1 MTQNHVAQPDRAV
14 ILRPQR
20 HRDTLRARFNPPA
33 TLKKGATMH
42 LPPPLTRDLV
52 LIGGGHAHALVL
64 RKWAMSPLAGVRLTV
79 INPAP
84 TAPYTGMLP
93 SHIAGHYQ
101 RDELDIDLVRL
112 CRAAGARLI
121 LDHAT
126 ALEAAEQRVHLSSGR
141 VLEYDIA
148 SLDIG
153 ITAKMPAIAGFLDHA
168 VAAKPLDVYAS
179 RWRAY
184 LAAVQDAQTAPHVA
198 VIGAGVA
205 GVELA
210 MAMAYAL
217 RHSTQSAEVHLIE
230 AAPSLTGTG
239 PATRARLLRALAQRG
254 VRLHCNASVA
264 RITADAVQLEDGR
277 RIAADFVVGAA
288 GAFPHAW
295 LAQTDLPLTDGFV
308 TVRPDLRVQGF
319 DTLFAVG
326 DCAHMAHA
334 PRPKAGV
341 FAVRAAPVLH
351 DNLRAALTG
360 HATRAFHPQRDYL
373 KLISLGERSAVAE
386 KFGLAFSGAWLWRWK
401 DRIDRAF
408 MDKFQTLPQMPAPP
422 RPALRA
428 LGGAEDSTP
437 EQPLCGGC
445 GAKLGAQT
453 LHSVLAALPAPQ
465 RDDILSLPGDDAAIL
480 ATGGTRQVMTTDHL
494 RAFTGDPVQMARIT
508 AIHALGDIWAMG
520 AAPQAATATVI
531 LPPMSIELQARTMT
545 EIMQAA
551 AKVFR
556 AAGAEIVGG
565 HSTTGAELTLGFT
578 VTGLCAGA
586 PITHAGAQAG
596 DTLVLTRPIGSG
608 TILAAEMQ
616 GRADGRHIAALLSRM
631 AEPQGDAAL
640 VLRQAHAMTDVTG
653 FGLAGHVLAICRA
666 SNLRADLT
674 LAAVPLYEGA
684 AKLAAA
690 GIRSSA
696 YPDNLAAAPVTGAS
710 GAAGVL
716 LHDPQTA
723 GGLLAAVA
731 PDQADALVRELRA
744 LGHAAAIIGAL
755 SQGAPAIHC
764 R

>member
-1 MTQNHVAQPDRAV
+1 
-14 ILRPQR
+14 
-20 HRDTLRARFNPPA
+20 
-33 TLKKGATMH
+33 MH
-42 LPPPLTRDLV
+42 LPHPLTRDLV
-52 LIGGGHAHALVL
+52 LVGGGHAHALVL
-64 RKWAMSPLAGVRLTV
+64 RKWAMAPLAGVRVTV

-93 SHIAGHYQ
+93 GHIAGHYD
-101 RDELDIDLVRL
+101 RDALDIDLVRL

-126 ALEAAEQRVHLSSGR
+126 GLEAAAQRINLASGR

-153 ITAKMPAIAGFLDHA
+153 ITARMPAISGFTEHA

-179 RWRAY
+179 KWRAY
-184 LAAVQDAQTAPHVA
+184 LAAVQDGQTLPRVA

-217 RHSTQSAEVHLIE
+217 GRTTSGAEVHLVE
-230 AAPSLTGTG
+230 AAETLTGTG
-239 PATRARLLRALAQRG
+239 PATRARLLRALGARG
-254 VRLHCNASVA
+254 VALHCGAKVAEITPDSVLL
-264 RITADAVQLEDGR
+264 TDGR

-288 GAFPHAW
+288 GAFPQDW
-295 LAQTDLPLTDGFV
+295 LAQTDLPLTKGFV
-308 TVRPDLRVQGF
+308 TVEPDLRVRGHG
-319 DTLFAVG
+319 TLFAVG
-326 DCAHMAHA
+326 DCAHIAHA

-351 DNLRAALTG
+351 DNLRAVLTG
-360 HATRAFHPQRDYL
+360 QPTRAFDPQRNYL
-373 KLISLGERSAVAE
+373 KLISLGETSAVAE
-386 KFGLAFSGAWLWRWK
+386 KFGVALSGAWLWRWK

-428 LGGAEDSTP
+428 LGGAEATGQD
-437 EQPLCGGC
+437 QPLCGGC
-445 GAKLGAQT
+445 GAKLGAQA
-453 LHSVLAALPAPQ
+453 LHKVLSALPAPQ

-480 ATGGTRQVMTTDHL
+480 ATGGARQVMTTDHL
-494 RAFTGDPVQMARIT
+494 RAFTGDPVLMARIT

-520 AAPQAATATVI
+520 ATPQAATATVI
-531 LPPMSIELQARTMT
+531 LPPMSPNLQARTMA

-551 AKVFR
+551 SEVFR

-578 VTGLCAGA
+578 VTGLCDGT
-586 PITHAGAQAG
+586 PITHADAQAG
-596 DTLVLTRPIGSG
+596 DALILTRPIGSG

-616 GRADGRHIAALLSRM
+616 GRADGRHVAALLARM
-631 AEPQGDAAL
+631 AKPQGDAAR

-653 FGLAGHVLAICRA
+653 FGLAGHLLAICRA

-674 LAAVPLYEGA
+674 LDAIPLYDGA
-684 AKLAAA
+684 AKLADA
-690 GIRSSA
+690 GIRSTA
-696 YPDNLAAAPVTGAS
+696 YPDNLAAAPVTGAR
-710 GAAGVL
+710 GACGLL

-731 PDQADALVRELRA
+731 PDQANALVTELREA
-744 LGHAAAIIGAL
+744 GHEAAVVGTL
-755 SQGAPAIHC
+755 SKGAPAIHC
-764 R
+764 G

>member
-1 MTQNHVAQPDRAV
+1 
-14 ILRPQR
+14 
-20 HRDTLRARFNPPA
+20 
-33 TLKKGATMH
+33 MH
-42 LPPPLTRDLV
+42 LPHPLTRDLV
-52 LIGGGHAHALVL
+52 LVGGGHAHALVL
-64 RKWAMSPLAGVRLTV
+64 RKWAMAPLAGVRVTV

-93 SHIAGHYQ
+93 GHIAGHYD
-101 RDELDIDLVRL
+101 RDALDIDLVRL

-126 ALEAAEQRVHLSSGR
+126 GLEAAAQRINLASGR

-153 ITAKMPAIAGFLDHA
+153 ITAKMPAISGFTEHA

-179 RWRAY
+179 KWRAY
-184 LAAVQDAQTAPHVA
+184 LAAVQDGQTLPRVA

-217 RHSTQSAEVHLIE
+217 GRTTSGAEVHLVE
-230 AAPSLTGTG
+230 AAETLTGTG
-239 PATRARLLRALAQRG
+239 PATRARLLRALGARG
-254 VRLHCNASVA
+254 VALHCGAKVAEITPDSVLL
-264 RITADAVQLEDGR
+264 TDGR

-288 GAFPHAW
+288 GAFPQDW
-295 LAQTDLPLTDGFV
+295 LAQTDLPLTKGFV
-308 TVRPDLRVQGF
+308 TVEPDLRVRGHG
-319 DTLFAVG
+319 TLFAVG
-326 DCAHMAHA
+326 DCAHIAHA

-351 DNLRAALTG
+351 DNLRAVLTG
-360 HATRAFHPQRDYL
+360 QPTRAFDPQRNYL
-373 KLISLGERSAVAE
+373 KLISLGETSAVAE
-386 KFGLAFSGAWLWRWK
+386 KFGVALSGAWLWRWK

-428 LGGAEDSTP
+428 LGGAEATGQD
-437 EQPLCGGC
+437 QPLCGGC
-445 GAKLGAQT
+445 GAKLGAQA
-453 LHSVLAALPAPQ
+453 LHKVLSALPAPQ

-480 ATGGTRQVMTTDHL
+480 ATGGARQVMTTDHL
-494 RAFTGDPVQMARIT
+494 RAFTGDPVLMARIT

-520 AAPQAATATVI
+520 ATPQAATATVI
-531 LPPMSIELQARTMT
+531 LPPMSPNLQARTMA

-551 AKVFR
+551 SEVFR

-578 VTGLCAGA
+578 VTGLCDGT
-586 PITHAGAQAG
+586 PITHADAQAG
-596 DTLVLTRPIGSG
+596 DALILTRPIGSG

-616 GRADGRHIAALLSRM
+616 GRADGRHVAALLARM
-631 AEPQGDAAL
+631 AKPQGDAAR

-653 FGLAGHVLAICRA
+653 FGLAGHLLAICRA

-674 LAAVPLYEGA
+674 LDAIPLYDGA
-684 AKLAAA
+684 AKLADA
-690 GIRSSA
+690 GIRSTA
-696 YPDNLAAAPVTGAS
+696 YPDNLAAAPVTGAR
-710 GAAGVL
+710 GACGLL

-731 PDQADALVRELRA
+731 PDQANALVTELREA
-744 LGHAAAIIGAL
+744 GHEAAVVGTL
-755 SQGAPAIHC
+755 SKGAPAIHC
-764 R
+764 G

>member
-1 MTQNHVAQPDRAV
+1 
-14 ILRPQR
+14 
-20 HRDTLRARFNPPA
+20 
-33 TLKKGATMH
+33 MH
-42 LPPPLTRDLV
+42 LPHPLTRDLV
-52 LIGGGHAHALVL
+52 LVGGGHAHALVL
-64 RKWAMSPLAGVRLTV
+64 RKWAMAPLAGVRVTV

-93 SHIAGHYQ
+93 GHIAGHYD
-101 RDELDIDLVRL
+101 RDALDIDLVRL

-126 ALEAAEQRVHLSSGR
+126 GLEAAAQRINLASGR

-153 ITAKMPAIAGFLDHA
+153 ITAKMPAISGFTEHA

-179 RWRAY
+179 KWRAY
-184 LAAVQDAQTAPHVA
+184 LAAVQDGQTLPRVA

-217 RHSTQSAEVHLIE
+217 GRTTSGAEVHLVE
-230 AAPSLTGTG
+230 AAETLTGTG
-239 PATRARLLRALAQRG
+239 PATRARLLRALGARG
-254 VRLHCNASVA
+254 VALHCGAKVAEITPDSVLL
-264 RITADAVQLEDGR
+264 TDGCQ
-277 RIAADFVVGAA
+277 IAADFVVGAA
-288 GAFPHAW
+288 GAFPQDW
-295 LAQTDLPLTDGFV
+295 LAQTDLPLTKGFV
-308 TVRPDLRVQGF
+308 TVEPDLRVRGHG
-319 DTLFAVG
+319 TLFAVG
-326 DCAHMAHA
+326 DCAHIAHA

-351 DNLRAALTG
+351 DNLRAVLTG
-360 HATRAFHPQRDYL
+360 QPTRAFDPQRNYL
-373 KLISLGERSAVAE
+373 KLISLGETSAVAE
-386 KFGLAFSGAWLWRWK
+386 KFGVALSGAWLWRWK

-428 LGGAEDSTP
+428 LGGAEATGQD
-437 EQPLCGGC
+437 QPLCGGC
-445 GAKLGAQT
+445 GAKLGAQA
-453 LHSVLAALPAPQ
+453 LHKVLSALPAPQ

-480 ATGGTRQVMTTDHL
+480 ATGGARQVMTTDHL
-494 RAFTGDPVQMARIT
+494 RAFTGDPVLMARIT

-520 AAPQAATATVI
+520 ATPQAATATVI
-531 LPPMSIELQARTMT
+531 LPPMSPNLQARTMA

-551 AKVFR
+551 SEVFR

-578 VTGLCAGA
+578 VTGLCDGT
-586 PITHAGAQAG
+586 PITHADAQAG
-596 DTLVLTRPIGSG
+596 DALILTRPIGSG

-616 GRADGRHIAALLSRM
+616 GRADGRHVAALLARM
-631 AEPQGDAAL
+631 AKPQGDAAR

-653 FGLAGHVLAICRA
+653 FGLAGHLLAICRA

-674 LAAVPLYEGA
+674 LDAIPLYDGA
-684 AKLAAA
+684 AKLADA
-690 GIRSSA
+690 GIRSTA
-696 YPDNLAAAPVTGAS
+696 YPDSLAAAPVTGAR
-710 GAAGVL
+710 GACGLL

-731 PDQADALVRELRA
+731 PDQANALVTELREA
-744 LGHAAAIIGAL
+744 GHEAAVVGTL
-755 SQGAPAIHC
+755 SKGAPAIHC
-764 R
+764 G

>member
-1 MTQNHVAQPDRAV
+1 
-14 ILRPQR
+14 
-20 HRDTLRARFNPPA
+20 
-33 TLKKGATMH
+33 MH
-42 LPPPLTRDLV
+42 LPHPLTRDLV
-52 LIGGGHAHALVL
+52 LVGGGHAHALVL
-64 RKWAMSPLAGVRLTV
+64 RKWAMAPLAGVRVTV

-93 SHIAGHYQ
+93 GHIAGHYD
-101 RDELDIDLVRL
+101 RDALDIDLVRL

-126 ALEAAEQRVHLSSGR
+126 GLEAAAQRINLASGR

-153 ITAKMPAIAGFLDHA
+153 ITAKMPAISGFTEHA

-179 RWRAY
+179 KWRAY
-184 LAAVQDAQTAPHVA
+184 LAAVQDGQTLPRVA

-217 RHSTQSAEVHLIE
+217 GRTTSGAEVHLVE
-230 AAPSLTGTG
+230 AAETLTGTG
-239 PATRARLLRALAQRG
+239 PATRARLLRALGARG
-254 VRLHCNASVA
+254 VALHCGAKVAEITPDSVLL
-264 RITADAVQLEDGR
+264 TDGCQ
-277 RIAADFVVGAA
+277 IAADFVVGAA
-288 GAFPHAW
+288 GAFPQDW
-295 LAQTDLPLTDGFV
+295 LAQTDLPLTKGFV
-308 TVRPDLRVQGF
+308 TVEPDLRVRGHG
-319 DTLFAVG
+319 TLFAVG
-326 DCAHMAHA
+326 DCAHIAHA

-351 DNLRAALTG
+351 DNLRAVLTG
-360 HATRAFHPQRDYL
+360 QPTRAFDPQRNYL
-373 KLISLGERSAVAE
+373 KLISLGETSAVAE
-386 KFGLAFSGAWLWRWK
+386 KFGVALSGAWLWRWK

-428 LGGAEDSTP
+428 LGGAEATGQD
-437 EQPLCGGC
+437 QPLCGGC
-445 GAKLGAQT
+445 GAKLGAQA
-453 LHSVLAALPAPQ
+453 LHKVLSALPAPQ

-480 ATGGTRQVMTTDHL
+480 ATGGARQVMTTDHL
-494 RAFTGDPVQMARIT
+494 RAFTGDPVLMARIT

-520 AAPQAATATVI
+520 ATPQAATATVI
-531 LPPMSIELQARTMT
+531 LPPMSPNLQARTMA

-551 AKVFR
+551 SEVFR

-578 VTGLCAGA
+578 VTGLCDGT
-586 PITHAGAQAG
+586 PITHADAQAG
-596 DTLVLTRPIGSG
+596 DALILTRPIGSG

-616 GRADGRHIAALLSRM
+616 GRADGRHVAALLARM
-631 AEPQGDAAL
+631 AKPQGDAAR

-653 FGLAGHVLAICRA
+653 FGLAGHLLAICRA

-674 LAAVPLYEGA
+674 LDAIPLYDGA
-684 AKLAAA
+684 AKLADA
-690 GIRSSA
+690 GIRSTA
-696 YPDNLAAAPVTGAS
+696 YPDNLAAAPVTGAR
-710 GAAGVL
+710 GACGLL

-731 PDQADALVRELRA
+731 PDQANALVTELREA
-744 LGHAAAIIGAL
+744 GHEAAVVGTL
-755 SQGAPAIHC
+755 SKGAPAIHC
-764 R
+764 G

>member
-1 MTQNHVAQPDRAV
+1 
-14 ILRPQR
+14 
-20 HRDTLRARFNPPA
+20 
-33 TLKKGATMH
+33 MH
-42 LPPPLTRDLV
+42 LPHPLTRDLV
-52 LIGGGHAHALVL
+52 LVGGGHAHALVL
-64 RKWAMSPLAGVRLTV
+64 RKWAMAPLAGVRVTV

-93 SHIAGHYQ
+93 GHIAGHYD
-101 RDELDIDLVRL
+101 RDALDIDLVRL

-126 ALEAAEQRVHLSSGR
+126 GLEAAAQRINLASGR

-153 ITAKMPAIAGFLDHA
+153 ITAKMPAISGFTEHA

-179 RWRAY
+179 KWRAY
-184 LAAVQDAQTAPHVA
+184 LAAVQDGQTLPRVA

-217 RHSTQSAEVHLIE
+217 GRTTSGAEVHLVE
-230 AAPSLTGTG
+230 AAETLTGTG
-239 PATRARLLRALAQRG
+239 PATRARLLRALGARG
-254 VRLHCNASVA
+254 VALHCGAKVAEITPDSVLL
-264 RITADAVQLEDGR
+264 TDGR

-288 GAFPHAW
+288 GAFPQDW
-295 LAQTDLPLTDGFV
+295 LAQTDLPLTKGFV
-308 TVRPDLRVQGF
+308 TVEPDLRVRGHG
-319 DTLFAVG
+319 TLFAVG
-326 DCAHMAHA
+326 DCAHIAHA

-351 DNLRAALTG
+351 DNLRAVLTG
-360 HATRAFHPQRDYL
+360 QPTRAFDPQRNYL
-373 KLISLGERSAVAE
+373 KLISLGETSAVAE
-386 KFGLAFSGAWLWRWK
+386 KFGVALSGAWLWRWK

-428 LGGAEDSTP
+428 LGGAEATGQD
-437 EQPLCGGC
+437 QPLCGGC
-445 GAKLGAQT
+445 GAKLGAQA
-453 LHSVLAALPAPQ
+453 LHKVLSALPAPQ

-480 ATGGTRQVMTTDHL
+480 ATGGARQVMTTDHL
-494 RAFTGDPVQMARIT
+494 RAFTGDPVLMARIT

-520 AAPQAATATVI
+520 ATPQAATATVI
-531 LPPMSIELQARTMT
+531 LPPMSPNLQARTMA

-551 AKVFR
+551 SEVFR

-578 VTGLCAGA
+578 VTGLCDGT
-586 PITHAGAQAG
+586 PITHADAQAG
-596 DTLVLTRPIGSG
+596 DALILTRPIGSG

-616 GRADGRHIAALLSRM
+616 GRADGRHVAALLARM
-631 AEPQGDAAL
+631 AKPQGDAAR
-640 VLRQAHAMTDVTG
+640 VLRQARAMTDVTG
-653 FGLAGHVLAICRA
+653 FGLAGHLLAICRA

-674 LAAVPLYEGA
+674 LDAIPLYDGA
-684 AKLAAA
+684 AKLADA
-690 GIRSSA
+690 GIRSTA
-696 YPDNLAAAPVTGAS
+696 YPDNLAAAPVTGAR
-710 GAAGVL
+710 GACGLL

-731 PDQADALVRELRA
+731 PDQANALVTELREA
-744 LGHAAAIIGAL
+744 GHEAAVVGTL
-755 SQGAPAIHC
+755 SKGAPAIHC
-764 R
+764 G

>member
-1 MTQNHVAQPDRAV
+1 
-14 ILRPQR
+14 
-20 HRDTLRARFNPPA
+20 
-33 TLKKGATMH
+33 MH
-42 LPPPLTRDLV
+42 LPAPLTRDLV

-64 RKWAMSPLAGVRLTV
+64 RKWAMSPLAGVRVSV

-93 SHIAGHYQ
+93 GHIAGHYQ
-101 RDELDIDLVRL
+101 RGALDIDLVRL

-121 LDHAT
+121 LDHVT
-126 ALEAAEQRVHLSSGR
+126 GLEAAARRVHLASGR

-153 ITAKMPAIAGFLDHA
+153 ITAKMPAIAGFTDHA
-168 VAAKPLDVYAS
+168 VAAKPLDIYAS

-184 LAAVQDAQTAPHVA
+184 LASVQEGQTAPRVA

-217 RHSTQSAEVHLIE
+217 RHCAKPAEVHLVE

-254 VRLHCNASVA
+254 VSLHYNARVA
-264 RITADAVQLEDGR
+264 RITADAVHLEDGQQL
-277 RIAADFVVGAA
+277 AANFVVGAA
-288 GAFPHAW
+288 GAFPQAW
-295 LAQTDLPLTDGFV
+295 LAQTGLPLTDGFV
-308 TVRPDLRVQGF
+308 TVQPDLRVQGV

-326 DCAHMAHA
+326 DCAHIAHA

-351 DNLRAALTG
+351 DNLRAVLTG
-360 HATRAFHPQRDYL
+360 RPTRAFHPQRNYL
-373 KLISLGERSAVAE
+373 KLISLGKKSAVAE

-428 LGGAEDSTP
+428 LGGAEETTP
-437 EQPLCGGC
+437 AQPLCGGC

-453 LHSVLAALPAPQ
+453 LQRVLAALPAPQ

-480 ATGGTRQVMTTDHL
+480 ATGGARQVMTTDHL
-494 RAFTGDPVQMARIT
+494 RAFTGDSVQMARIT

-520 AAPQAATATVI
+520 ATPQAATATVI
-531 LPPMSIELQARTMT
+531 LPPMTAELQARTMA

-551 AKVFR
+551 AEVFR

-578 VTGLCAGA
+578 VTGLCADA
-586 PITHAGAQAG
+586 PITHAGARSG
-596 DTLVLTRPIGSG
+596 DALILTRPIGSG
-608 TILAAEMQ
+608 TLLAAEMQ

-631 AEPQGDAAL
+631 AQPQGDAAR

-674 LAAVPLYEGA
+674 LATMPLYDGA
-684 AKLAAA
+684 AALADD
-690 GIRSSA
+690 GIRSTA
-696 YPDNLAAAPVTGAS
+696 YPDNLAAAPVAGAS
-710 GAAGVL
+710 GAAGLL

-731 PDQADALVRELRA
+731 PDQAEACVAALRA
-744 LGHAAAIIGAL
+744 AGHEAAIIGAL
-755 SQGAPAIHC
+755 SQGAPAIYC

>member
-1 MTQNHVAQPDRAV
+1 
-14 ILRPQR
+14 
-20 HRDTLRARFNPPA
+20 
-33 TLKKGATMH
+33 MH
-42 LPPPLTRDLV
+42 LPHPLTRDLV
-52 LIGGGHAHALVL
+52 LVGGGHAHALVL
-64 RKWAMSPLAGVRLTV
+64 RKWAMAPLAGVRVTV

-93 SHIAGHYQ
+93 GHIAGHYD
-101 RDELDIDLVRL
+101 RDALDIDLVRL

-126 ALEAAEQRVHLSSGR
+126 GLEAAAQRINLASGR

-153 ITAKMPAIAGFLDHA
+153 ITAKMPAISGFTEHA

-179 RWRAY
+179 KWRAY
-184 LAAVQDAQTAPHVA
+184 LAAVQDGQTLPRVA

-217 RHSTQSAEVHLIE
+217 GRTTSGAEVHLIE
-230 AAPSLTGTG
+230 AAETLTGTG
-239 PATRARLLRALAQRG
+239 PATRARLLRALGARG
-254 VRLHCNASVA
+254 VALHCGAKVAEIKPNSVLL
-264 RITADAVQLEDGR
+264 TDGR

-288 GAFPHAW
+288 GAIPQDW
-295 LAQTDLPLTDGFV
+295 LAQTDLPLTKGFV
-308 TVRPDLRVQGF
+308 TVEPDLRVRGHG
-319 DTLFAVG
+319 TLFAVG
-326 DCAHMAHA
+326 DCAHIAHA

-351 DNLRAALTG
+351 DNLRAVLTG
-360 HATRAFHPQRDYL
+360 QPTRAFDPQRNYL
-373 KLISLGERSAVAE
+373 KLISLGETSAVAE
-386 KFGLAFSGAWLWRWK
+386 KFGVALSGAWLWRWK

-428 LGGAEDSTP
+428 LGGAEATGQD
-437 EQPLCGGC
+437 QPLCGGC
-445 GAKLGAQT
+445 GAKLGAQA
-453 LHSVLAALPAPQ
+453 LHKVLSALPAPQ

-480 ATGGTRQVMTTDHL
+480 ATGGARQVMTTDHL
-494 RAFTGDPVQMARIT
+494 RAFTGDPVLMARIT

-520 AAPQAATATVI
+520 ATPQAATATVI
-531 LPPMSIELQARTMT
+531 LPPMSPNLQARTMA

-551 AKVFR
+551 SEVFR

-578 VTGLCAGA
+578 VTGLCDGT
-586 PITHAGAQAG
+586 PITHADAQAG
-596 DTLVLTRPIGSG
+596 DALILTRPIGSG

-616 GRADGRHIAALLSRM
+616 GRADGRHVAALLARM
-631 AEPQGDAAL
+631 AKPQGDAAR

-653 FGLAGHVLAICRA
+653 FGLAGHLLAICRA

-674 LAAVPLYEGA
+674 LDAIPLYDGA
-684 AKLAAA
+684 AKLADA
-690 GIRSSA
+690 GIRSTA
-696 YPDNLAAAPVTGAS
+696 YPDNLAAAPVIGAR
-710 GAAGVL
+710 GACGLL

-731 PDQADALVRELRA
+731 PDQANALVTELREA
-744 LGHAAAIIGAL
+744 GHEAAVVGTL
-755 SQGAPAIHC
+755 SKGAPAIHC
-764 R
+764 G